1 MLRYRQ
7 VSGLSS
13 AYAAEIVPRLRD
25 VAAGVGGSGS
35 EEVVRGVAGVCG
47 GEEPDRAEGGC

>member
-1 MLRYRQ
+1 VLRYRQ